1 LKINKSSIT
10 HPYSESS
17 VSVSKQMCFD
27 EIFASAVSVHRPE
40 QWFKKSNFG
49 QLQYLSKEL
58 GLLVFLCYTKETAKE
73 VAKKEAIEKE
83 VVEKEV
89 AEKQATDKEDDD
101 EEEDQSWPSGSSD
114 FDDPVRFPRVKRWF
128 KCPICLNNLYQHK
141 NSLFFHIEYIM
152 MNEFSKPDMVEQN
165 CQLNRLI
172 EAAICDP

>member
-1 LKINKSSIT
+1 MRSSHPQSPFIDQSNGSKSQILVNSNTYLKNW
-10 HPYSESS
+10 
-17 VSVSKQMCFD
+17 V
-27 EIFASAVSVHRPE
+27 
-40 QWFKKSNFG
+40 
-49 QLQYLSKEL
+49 YLF
-58 GLLVFLCYTKETAKE
+58 FLCYTKETAKE
-73 VAKKEAIEKE
+73 VAEKEAIEKE